1 MSAQNATTAAS
12 ESAVVFDGT
21 QGPLVGVIS
30 APAEAARALVLIVA
44 GQPQTRVG
52 SHRMFV
58 ELARGLAARG
68 VAVLR
73 FDAGGWG
80 DSPGEARPFEESARD
95 VAAAAR
101 ALVATRGGGEAAGS
115 ADRPPDSAPHSAADS
130 AGQSAAA
137 DTPPLWIWGLCDG
150 ASAAVLALPALREAE
165 VEPQALCLVNPW
177 VRSEA
182 SHADAM
188 VRTYYGRRIFSGE
201 FWGRLLTGKVPLR
214 HLLEPL
220 RHLARRGAGSAEPD
234 TRAAAPSAD
243 LPGQLL
249 AELSR
254 YRGRVVTVLSGND
267 LTAGETES
275 LLRSGRRWRR
285 RIERDGEV
293 IRVPGADHTFSDPAQ
308 WHALIERIA
317 KLAAPQD

>member
-12 ESAVVFDGT
+12 ESAVVFDGV

-101 ALVATRGGGEAAGS
+101 ALVATHGGGEAAGS
-115 ADRPPDSAPHSAADS
+115 AADS
-130 AGQSAAA
+130 AGGNAAA
-137 DTPPLWIWGLCDG
+137 NAPPLWIWGLCDG
-150 ASAAVLALPALREAE
+150 ASAAVLALPALRAAE

-201 FWGRLLTGKVPLR
+201 FWGRLLTGRVPLR

-220 RHLARRGAGSAEPD
+220 RLLARRGAGPAAPD
-234 TRAAAPSAD
+234 TRAAAPTAD

-275 LLRSGRRWRR
+275 LLRSDRRWRR
-285 RIERDGEV
+285 RVERDGEV